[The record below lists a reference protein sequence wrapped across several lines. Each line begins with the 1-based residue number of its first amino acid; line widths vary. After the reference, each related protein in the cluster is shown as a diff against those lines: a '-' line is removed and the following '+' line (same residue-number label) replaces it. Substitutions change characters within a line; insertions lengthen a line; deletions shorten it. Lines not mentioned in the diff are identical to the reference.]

1 MKKETQSAIGKIVSA
16 GSNDHR
22 LIKRGERV
30 TATVQ
35 LGVGN
40 ENCLLRINQGRIT
53 ECDTGNPVMPSYTFA
68 IRSSEEEWHRFWQP
82 VPPPGSQDLF
92 ALLKRR
98 VLQLD
103 GDLYP
108 FMSHLFYFKFL
119 LAAPRER

>member
-1 MKKETQSAIGKIVSA
+1 MKAETQTAIDKIVAA
-16 GSNDHR
+16 GSGNDQ

-35 LGVGN
+35 LGVGDQTW
-40 ENCLLRINQGRIT
+40 LLNINQGRIT
-53 ECDTGNPVMPSYTFA
+53 HCNAGPVVMPSYTFA
-68 IRSSEEEWHRFWQP
+68 IRTSEPEWHKFWQP

-108 FMSHLFYFKFL
+108 LMSHLFYFKFL
-119 LAAPRER
+119 LAAPRGD